1 MMIKLSLDIPYQEP
15 ICFAS
20 FTYDNEKYNIFFHKG
35 YGDKVDDKFVPN
47 LSRYF
52 IQIYKDKLD
61 GEFPRLCAYI
71 YFYLDFETKETKYI
85 GTGVNPE
92 YRNKGFASL
101 LASLWT
107 WICMDNNFY
116 EYVTN
121 KKQRK
126 PFLIYLLKLYGF
138 EINDIMDYETSR
150 NTIFICRDSLS
161 KDKCLYFKD
170 TNEAKNFSKSNI
182 AKHDNYRI
190 LSSLDGEDIE
200 VLDRVILTTPYQLQ
214 DFAKAYTRSRKK
226 LESHGII

>member
-35 YGDKVDDKFVPN
+35 YGDKVDDK
-47 LSRYF
+47 
-52 IQIYKDKLD
+52 
-61 GEFPRLCAYI
+61 
-71 YFYLDFETKETKYI
+71 I

-170 TNEAKNFSKSNI
+170 TNEAKNFNKSNI
-182 AKHDNYRI
+182 SKHDNYRI

-200 VLDRVILTTPYQLQ
+200 VLDKVILTTPYQLQ
-214 DFAKAYTRSRKK
+214 DFTKAYTRSRKK